1 MNQNFLLS
9 FEIFFITCSVTLSLV
24 SFVTTDWIHKSHDKM
39 SQGLWEVCVS
49 HLCRS
54 FSTIGIKE
62 PPYIQAVRA
71 FIIMSMVGQAMSTC
85 SIIYAFSNKSYHRK
99 LTTALLLW
107 SGICTL
113 VAMAAYIINMTSSE
127 SGFEFG
133 FSFIL
138 GWLPAGLCFALAV
151 FTAIAHRPQRE
162 DLLIGAY
169 T

>member
-1 MNQNFLLS
+1 MQVRPAFTVQQTKQIYGQFSNLCNLLKVFDSCFVFIQHFGILLNGSLCTFPLNMNQNFLLS

-71 FIIMSMVGQAMSTC
+71 FIIMSMVGQATSTC

-99 LTTALLLW
+99 LTTALLVW
-107 SGICTL
+107 SGQC
-113 VAMAAYIINMTSSE
+113 
-127 SGFEFG
+127 
-133 FSFIL
+133 
-138 GWLPAGLCFALAV
+138 
-151 FTAIAHRPQRE
+151 
-162 DLLIGAY
+162 
-169 T
+169 